1 MAFEQFGQEVAAER
15 ELGWDDT
22 IEKESAG
29 FITLPEGDY
38 VFKVLEFQRARH
50 EGSEKLPP
58 CNKAVITLAIET
70 PEGEAQIRHN
80 LFLHSRTE
88 GMVSA
93 FFIGIG
99 LKKHGEPLKMDWP
112 KVIGRTGKAKISVR
126 EYNGK
131 QYNDVKRFLDP
142 DAPVIAPVQQGL
154 YQEQQQAAPAFRS
167 GVF

>member
-1 MAFEQFGQEVAAER
+1 MAFEQLGQAVPVEER

-29 FITLPEGDY
+29 FIILPEGDY
-38 VFKVLEFQRARH
+38 EFKVLEFQRARH

-58 CNKAVITLAIET
+58 CNKAVITLVVET
-70 PEGEAQIRHN
+70 PEGEARIRHN

-88 GMVSA
+88 GMISA

-112 KVIGRTGKAKISVR
+112 RVVGRKGRAKIGIR
-126 EYNGK
+126 MHDENTAAT
-131 QYNDVKRFLDP
+131 
-142 DAPVIAPVQQGL
+142 APTAAAPQQQNL
-154 YQEQQQAAPAFRS
+154 YQGQPQAAPAFRP
-167 GVF
+167 GAF